1 MSKKQKK
8 QRNKIIISA
17 IIFGITM
24 LLPIPKEIKLI
35 GYLLAYL
42 CVGGEILIKAG
53 KNIRNGQVFDENF
66 LMAIATLG
74 AFILGEYAEG
84 IAVMLFYQVGELFQS
99 YAVSQSRK
107 SITELMNLS
116 PDTAVV
122 IRDGKE
128 EVVDPEEVV
137 IGENVIIRPGEKV
150 PLDGIVIEGASTLDT
165 KALTGEPVPR
175 KIEAGDNIISGCI
188 NLTSPLTVQVTKE
201 FGESTVS
208 KILELV
214 EHATSQKAPV
224 ENFIT
229 KFARYYTPIVVICAI
244 ILALIP
250 PMIIKEATFSDCI
263 YRALTFL
270 VISCPCALVISIPL
284 SFFGGIGA
292 ASKIGVLV
300 KGSNYLEALANVE
313 TVVFDKTGTLTKGD
327 FNVQQIVEGEC
338 SKEEILQVAAFTE
351 YYSNHPIATSIKKA
365 YVDAGN
371 QLQESQVTNIT
382 EIAGKGICGTYKG
395 KTVYVGNEALMNQFH
410 IPYKKVDSLGTIIY
424 VGIEKKYAG
433 AIVIGDEIKT
443 DAKEAISTLKK
454 IGVKKTVMLTGD
466 TDSTGKRIGNQLNI
480 DEIYTELLPNDK
492 VSHVETLLHQVSSK
506 GTLAFVGDGMNDAP
520 VLARADVGIAMGGL
534 GSDAA
539 IEAADVVLMTDEP
552 SKIGKV
558 IQISRKTV
566 AICKQNIVFAL
577 GVKGVVLLLGAIGF
591 ASMWAAVFADV
602 GVSVIAILNAMRVLY
617 YKTKN
622 I

>member
-150 PLDGIVIEGASTLDT
+150 PLDGIVIEGTSTLDT

-443 DAKEAISTLKK
+443 DAKESISTLKK

-591 ASMWAAVFADV
+591 VSMWAAVFADV

>member
-150 PLDGIVIEGASTLDT
+150 PLDGIVIEGTSTLDT

-365 YVDAGN
+365 YIDAGN

-443 DAKEAISTLKK
+443 DAKESISTLKK

-591 ASMWAAVFADV
+591 VSMWAAVFADV